1 MHTRYPETMS
11 FLKTIP
17 PALDSSIELD
27 QILDFA
33 MESIEKKYGFEGVG
47 LQLVDY
53 EKKKIKFTKL
63 QIPSISKE
71 SLTEIENTEIPLNS
85 SGGVCF
91 FVVNQNFTVYFE
103 DIQAINPELYYM
115 TEYDA
120 RFIKLLKHR
129 THLIIPVSFEGKVV
143 VLVHFSS
150 YNKTVSL
157 TKEQREKLK
166 DISFSIGL
174 AFYKTYNFKNIYE
187 DNQQLVVDLI
197 KAREARDLFLA
208 GINHELKTPL
218 NAVMGF
224 SEYLSKTK
232 NLEEKKV
239 HRMANTIYKN
249 GKTLLWLIQEIIEI
263 YKISSG
269 KVQSDIKK
277 IHAPQLLS
285 DIAEVLAPLYEAK
298 NQEVVFKSQNFY
310 FSSDRQRINRVLTNL
325 VGNAIKYTQEKGKIV
340 VEATAKD
347 GLVSFTIEDNGMGI
361 EPEEQQDLFLPF
373 RRGKKAYLKEEGSGL
388 GLFVTNELVRVLE
401 GEVFYKPKA
410 KGSVFTVLLP
420 KKSL

>member
-1 MHTRYPETMS
+1 MHTRYPRTMG
-11 FLKTIP
+11 LKTIP

-166 DISFSIGL
+166 DIFFSIGL

-285 DIAEVLAPLYEAK
+285 DIAEVLAL
-298 NQEVVFKSQNFY
+298 FM
-310 FSSDRQRINRVLTNL
+310 RQ
-325 VGNAIKYTQEKGKIV
+325 KIR
-340 VEATAKD
+340 K
-347 GLVSFTIEDNGMGI
+347 
-361 EPEEQQDLFLPF
+361 LF
-373 RRGKKAYLKEEGSGL
+373 
-388 GLFVTNELVRVLE
+388 
-401 GEVFYKPKA
+401 
-410 KGSVFTVLLP
+410 
-420 KKSL
+420 